1 MAQYKADPTH
11 KKPSKHPMI
20 EKDRSKLQSAQE
32 RRHLGPNPLTWLR
45 IYLEIPFRPRRY
57 PTGL

>member
-20 EKDRSKLQSAQE
+20 EKDRSKLQSAQDTS
-32 RRHLGPNPLTWLR
+32 P
-45 IYLEIPFRPRRY
+45 PRA
-57 PTGL
+57 